1 MYNFDSLLQ
10 RRGTNCT
17 KWDAL
22 GRDFGREDLM
32 PFWVADM
39 DFPVLPEIVQALR
52 RRSSEDQTFGYT
64 FAGKDYYESVI
75 QWNQTRHN
83 LHLEREDIIPIPGVV
98 TALAVIILSLTR
110 ENDSVVINPP
120 VYTPF
125 FHVVENMKRKLVQ
138 SPLLHRDGTY
148 KIDFEDLERTFRNGA
163 KMYLMCS
170 PHNPVGRVWTK
181 EELERVALLCQQYGV
196 ILVSDE
202 IHSDIVFS
210 GHVHTPI
217 LNVDLQAVLVSAP
230 SKTFN
235 IAGLKS
241 STIMIRDPQIRTAVK
256 NMVDAFHLYPNLFA
270 YEATIAAY
278 TSGGAWLDELNNYLE
293 ANANFVVD
301 FFRAACPEIQAYV
314 PESTYLMWL
323 DLSRLGLTDR
333 QLAEKVVQQ
342 AGVALNQGLDY
353 SAEYGQ
359 YMRLNIGTPRSYLEQ
374 GLKRIAEAFQ
384 LN

>member
-1 MYNFDSLLQ
+1 
-10 RRGTNCT
+10 
-17 KWDAL
+17 
-22 GRDFGREDLM
+22 
-32 PFWVADM
+32 
-39 DFPVLPEIVQALR
+39 
-52 RRSSEDQTFGYT
+52 
-64 FAGKDYYESVI
+64 
-75 QWNQTRHN
+75 
-83 LHLEREDIIPIPGVV
+83 
-98 TALAVIILSLTR
+98 
-110 ENDSVVINPP
+110 
-120 VYTPF
+120 
-125 FHVVENMKRKLVQ
+125 MKRKLVQ

-217 LNVDLQAVLVSAP
+217 LNVDPQAVLVSAP